1 MHMRHA
7 RALIPALLIPLAA
20 VVPASGQES
29 ETPPTVIESAEASP
43 DGSGFTVTADVDWG
57 GTAPVVLGTDP
68 TGDAPPA
75 GNATAA
81 QGLDL
86 TAVSTWIE
94 DGDELEATF
103 AFDLATFDNPPPPEI
118 VRYYMTFMIGG
129 QAFAL
134 QAKTSDFVSGANL
147 SDDPATLAENIGS
160 YAEHISETSTLP
172 QFRVR
177 GNCGTVGVVNNCGH
191 VAWVSGEFDT
201 AGDQVRIDVP
211 LDLEDL
217 PILRPG
223 ASLDPDQGAWA
234 SLQAGADF
242 AQTRDTLA
250 AGAQEGLPHQI
261 PRRTSTATLR
271 DSAGAVVAGPVTLS
285 VADDGGVQG
294 QVSSAGLAAGDY
306 ELVVSACIAA
316 NCGTTS
322 IPVTI

>member
-1 MHMRHA
+1 MRYA

-29 ETPPTVIESAEASP
+29 ETPPTVIESVEASP
-43 DGSGFTVTADVDWG
+43 EGSGFSVAAGVDWG
-57 GTAPVVLGTDP
+57 GTAPAVLGTDP

-75 GNATAA
+75 ANATGAH
-81 QGLDL
+81 GLDL
-86 TAVSTWIE
+86 TEVSAWIE

-118 VRYYMTFMIGG
+118 VRYYMTFLVNG
-129 QAFAL
+129 QAVAL
-134 QAKTSDFVSGANL
+134 QAKTSDFASGANL
-147 SDDPATLAENIGS
+147 SDNPETLAENIGS
-160 YAEHISETSTLP
+160 YAEHISQTGELP

-177 GNCGTVGVVNNCGH
+177 GNCGTVAVIQNCGH

-201 AGDQVRIDVP
+201 AGNQIRIEVP

-234 SLQAGADF
+234 SLQAGADN
-242 AQTRDTLA
+242 APTRDTMA
-250 AGAQEGLPHQI
+250 AGAQEGLPYEI
-261 PRRTSTATLR
+261 PRRAATAALR
-271 DSAGAVVAGPVTLS
+271 DGAGTVVSGPVALS
-285 VADDGGVQG
+285 VSEEGDVQG
-294 QVSSAGLAAGDY
+294 QVSAAGLAAGDY